1 MPEIEGLQDFERE
14 MRRQEDLLYGL
25 ALFFE
30 CQTLLYAAQPETID
44 THRKEMRNII
54 RAGRQ
59 RLSEAE
65 ELVAQVRAQA
75 ADPSAL
81 RRFSLDVFSGHSQAV
96 KLEARAASLVAI
108 YERLF
113 PGRSRAEPFQREE
126 LFRLVEEAAESLPPE
141 PDQAP
146 AGG

>member
-1 MPEIEGLQDFERE
+1 MSEIDGLQDFERE

-30 CQTLLYAAQPETID
+30 CQTLLYAAQPEMID
-44 THRKEMRNII
+44 THRRELRNII

-65 ELVAQVRAQA
+65 ELVAQVRLQA
-75 ADPSAL
+75 VDPSAL
-81 RRFSLDVFSGHSQAV
+81 RRFALNVFSGHSQAGR
-96 KLEARAASLVAI
+96 LEARAAVLVAI

-113 PGRSRAEPFQREE
+113 PGRSRAQPFQREE
-126 LFRLVEEAAESLPPE
+126 LFRLVEEAAESLPLDS
-141 PDQAP
+141 DQVP